1 MRIDLAGQRILVTG
15 ASRGLGARIA
25 QALASKGAE
34 LILSA
39 RDAASL
45 EETASA
51 CEQLGAKVT
60 TLAADLTA
68 ADHRAR
74 LIEQAGE
81 LDVLI
86 NNAGV
91 EHTRRLLDQTDE
103 QVHAQLETN
112 IAAPIDLTRRVL
124 PSMLERKRGTIVN
137 VSSMAGKSPTP
148 YNSIYST
155 TKHALN
161 GFSSSLAIELLGT
174 GVHVGVV
181 CPSFVSET
189 GMWARGGVKAPAALR
204 EVSPEKVVK
213 AVFKVLGGAREVLV
227 TPGPVRPL
235 LALRELFPAV
245 DAPVLRSMGVLRTL
259 VARADAAE

>member
-1 MRIDLAGQRILVTG
+1 MPLDLAGQRILLTG
-15 ASRGLGARIA
+15 ASRGLGVLIAR
-25 QALASKGAE
+25 ALASKGAE

-45 EETASA
+45 AETASS

-60 TLAADLTA
+60 TLAVDLTNPDQRA
-68 ADHRAR
+68 KLIAD
-74 LIEQAGE
+74 AGE

-91 EHTRRLLDQTDE
+91 ECTRRLLDQTDE
-103 QVHAQLETN
+103 QIHMQLETN
-112 IAAPIDLTRRVL
+112 VAAPIDLTRRVL
-124 PSMLERKRGTIVN
+124 PGMLARKRGTIVN
-137 VSSMAGKSPTP
+137 VSSMAGKTATP
-148 YNSIYST
+148 YNSVYST

-181 CPSFVSET
+181 CPSFVAEA

-204 EVSPEKVVK
+204 EVSPDRVVK
-213 AVFKVLGGAREVLV
+213 AVFEVLGGAREVLV

-235 LALRELFPAV
+235 LALRELFPGL
-245 DAPVLRSMGVLRTL
+245 DARVLRSMGVLKVLT
-259 VARADAAE
+259 ARADAPE